1 MEGGGIACERC
12 GRVFDVSKMLRL
24 PATPLRLPADVV
36 SRLLQHGITTE
47 EQLAALPAGLR
58 RAYLGD

>member
-1 MEGGGIACERC
+1 MDGAGIACERC
-12 GRVFDVSKMLRL
+12 GRVFEASKTLRL

-36 SRLLQHGITTE
+36 SWLLQHGITTE

-58 RAYLGD
+58 RTHLGD